1 MAVHSM
7 IRVGDEKAVP
17 TASIRYADGSVRTV
31 PFSQVRL
38 ADFAESVPWRQFRS
52 VRGQRQFRHVHGGHD
67 GWAGST

>member
-1 MAVHSM
+1 MLRTVRGMAVHSM

-38 ADFAESVPWRQFRS
+38 ADFAESVP
-52 VRGQRQFRHVHGGHD
+52 
-67 GWAGST
+67 